1 MEIENPFVPLT
12 YDKLFKSLWLIGSK
26 ETRNYFNRLI
36 SNIVNFDISNFILI
50 PNELP
55 IKRKDSK
62 GNIVDILLES
72 PDKKIKI
79 NIELN
84 TKYNKGLSN
93 RNESYLYKIA
103 GEYYAKDNKTSYID
117 KIKVIQVNLN
127 NFYSKDRKEI
137 GTSIYTL
144 KDKDNNL
151 DLNSIKI
158 INIYIPIL
166 SNLCYNQDMEK
177 QLDYVMFDATSFKE
191 MAIYAKGNKERESV
205 MKDMEKI
212 VNQYKAM
219 QREYEEE
226 KYLKDVLEADLKEAK
241 EDGIKEGIIT
251 GRQAGIKEGRQE
263 ERANLLKLI
272 NSGMS
277 NEELSKRLSM
287 PIL

>member
-1 MEIENPFVPLT
+1 MNKEKYFIPLT
-12 YDKLFKSLWLIGSK
+12 YDKLFKSLWIIGSQ

-36 SNIVNFDISNFILI
+36 SNIVNFDISKFNLI

-62 GNIVDILLES
+62 GNAVDILLES

-84 TKYNKGLSN
+84 PTYNKGLSN

-103 GEYYAKDNKTSYID
+103 SEYYAKDNKTSYID

-127 NFYSKDRKEI
+127 NFYSRDKKDI
-137 GTSIYTL
+137 GKSEYTL
-144 KDKDNNL
+144 KDKENNL

-166 SNLCYNQDMEK
+166 SNLCYNNDTEN
-177 QLDYVMFDATSFKE
+177 QLDYIMFDASSFEE
-191 MAIYAKGNKERESV
+191 MAIYVKGNKERMSV
-205 MKDMEKI
+205 MQDMEAI
-212 VNQYKAM
+212 VNKYKAM

-226 KYLKDVLEADLKEAK
+226 KYLKDVTEANLKEAK
-241 EDGIKEGIIT
+241 EEGIKT
-251 GRQAGIKEGRQE
+251 GRKE
-263 ERANLLKLI
+263 ERSNILALL
-272 NSGMS
+272 NSGIS
-277 NEELSKRLSM
+277 KEELAKKLSNQS
-287 PIL
+287 I